1 MSNSNASS
9 LANQVCISDLQWY
22 CFKGNEVPGSL
33 LQSVCLFRSKVLF
46 DSGFRKDFDEQ
57 GRLFGDVAYADFES
71 HHVVATVGDR
81 LIGTVRV
88 TPPSGE
94 NVARSVLGPL
104 LYGNMIS
111 KIDGR
116 WDRIL
121 EINRLM
127 IDPEFRELKLGRTL
141 MYAAMALIETYFER
155 SEYEIIGS
163 AGNCT
168 RQADFF
174 LKHTDYERIA
184 EMPDHPAPAFNDTIS
199 FLRYK
204 QAPYIKGADEIQK
217 FQQVFA
223 SRAPVPFRKFAV
235 SEMWP
240 SDVSAE
246 SSAKPSG
253 SSQAAS

>member
-1 MSNSNASS
+1 
-9 LANQVCISDLQWY
+9 
-22 CFKGNEVPGSL
+22 
-33 LQSVCLFRSKVLF
+33 LFRSKVLF

-71 HHVVATVGDR
+71 HHVVATIGDR

-104 LYGNMIS
+104 LYGNLIT

-168 RQADFF
+168 KQADFF

-204 QAPYIKGADEIQK
+204 QAPYIKGADEIQS
-217 FQQVFA
+217 FRDLFA
-223 SRAPVPFRKFAV
+223 SRSSVPFKKFAI
-235 SEMWP
+235 SNMWSVTKGP
-240 SDVSAE
+240 VE
-246 SSAKPSG
+246 STDPDSG